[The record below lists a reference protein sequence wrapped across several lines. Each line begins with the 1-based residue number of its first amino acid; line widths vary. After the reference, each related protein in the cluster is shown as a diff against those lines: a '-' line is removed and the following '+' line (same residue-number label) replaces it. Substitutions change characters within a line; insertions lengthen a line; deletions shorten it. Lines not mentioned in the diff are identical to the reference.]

1 MSSDG
6 GSWSPG
12 KATTGPSG
20 DVKDPVL
27 LPNGI
32 PAGQAGADT
41 RLTREDYRGCTP
53 QGSGLNSPRTQW

>member
-1 MSSDG
+1 MSSDR
-6 GSWSPG
+6 GSWGPG

-20 DVKDPVL
+20 DVKGLVL

-32 PAGQAGADT
+32 PAGQTGADT
-41 RLTREDYRGCTP
+41 RLTGEDFRDARA